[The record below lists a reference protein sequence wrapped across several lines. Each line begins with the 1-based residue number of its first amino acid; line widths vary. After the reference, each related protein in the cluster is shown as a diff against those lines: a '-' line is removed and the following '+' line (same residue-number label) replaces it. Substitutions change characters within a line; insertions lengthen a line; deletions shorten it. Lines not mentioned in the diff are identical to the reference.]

1 MVFLSIWFLLC
12 CYKIPF
18 FVVFDTTNEAVVFI
32 DLVIKYSQSICAF
45 ISSFY
50 LVISML
56 YIEHTNEASKQ
67 RKTMPH

>member
-1 MVFLSIWFLLC
+1 MGVSDIA
-12 CYKIPF
+12 
-18 FVVFDTTNEAVVFI
+18 VEAVVI
-32 DLVIKYSQSICAF
+32 SDLLINIHREFVHSF
-45 ISSFY
+45 SSKFY

>member
-1 MVFLSIWFLLC
+1 MFLT
-12 CYKIPF
+12 
-18 FVVFDTTNEAVVFI
+18 VEAVDFI
-32 DLVIKYSQSICAF
+32 DLVVNVPREFVHSC
-45 ISSFY
+45 ISGFY